1 MAASDY
7 DIIVGQFAAYICSK
21 KSLKTKKSPYDKRP
35 ISESEILMLVDWLL
49 DRETESD
56 SCGFSFKSQA
66 RPGCRVELRFVSEN
80 NDKANE

>member
-7 DIIVGQFAAYICSK
+7 DIVIGGLAAYICSK
-21 KSLKTKKSPYDKRP
+21 KSLMNKRTPYDRRF

-49 DRETESD
+49 DREAKGD
-56 SCGFSFKSQA
+56 SCGFSFKSRI
-66 RPGCRVELRFVSEN
+66 RPGSRIELRFVSEN